1 METFEKVF
9 TLNMS
14 VSMPK
19 SNREMM
25 KQLRRISQVMD
36 WQDLKQNIIFVPVN
50 TSICQ
55 SSNGTRTPLFESEPE
70 IGEEMLED

>member
-25 KQLRRISQVMD
+25 KQLRKISQILD
-36 WQDLKQNIIFVPVN
+36 WQNLTQNIIFAPVN

-55 SSNGTRTPLFESEPE
+55 SSNSVRTQLFESDLE
-70 IGEEMLED
+70 IGE

>member
-19 SNREMM
+19 SDCEMM
-25 KQLRRISQVMD
+25 KQLRKNSQTLD
-36 WQDLKQNIIFVPVN
+36 WQNLTQNIIFVPVN

-55 SSNGTRTPLFESEPE
+55 SSNGARTPLFESDLE
-70 IGEEMLED
+70 IGEEILRD